1 MPTSLPLRPYQN
13 HPWYTL
19 HSPGFGALD
28 TKCLQPPKYMDWLQI
43 KFAKNDGHNNRE
55 AQAPS
60 AKQFDEYRNMDK
72 VWNNDVG
79 LHVAIRVPV

>member
-1 MPTSLPLRPYQN
+1 
-13 HPWYTL
+13 
-19 HSPGFGALD
+19 
-28 TKCLQPPKYMDWLQI
+28 MDWLQI

>member
-1 MPTSLPLRPYQN
+1 VFTTSKVHGLAAN
-13 HPWYTL
+13 
-19 HSPGFGALD
+19 
-28 TKCLQPPKYMDWLQI
+28 QI
-43 KFAKNDGHNNRE
+43 CEDGHNNRE